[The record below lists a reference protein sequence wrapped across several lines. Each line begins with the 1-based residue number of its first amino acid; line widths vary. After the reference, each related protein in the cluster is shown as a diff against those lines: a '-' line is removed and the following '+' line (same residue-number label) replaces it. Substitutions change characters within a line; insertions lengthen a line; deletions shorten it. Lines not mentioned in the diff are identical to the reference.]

1 MVTNNETRVKRPGA
15 SAPAREATGRPGA
28 SATHWPARRVAPGAR
43 RAYTVNWDDTIVAA
57 SATDTGM
64 RRTNNQDSLT
74 VIRAPNPE
82 AFKARGHLFM
92 VADGMGA
99 HAVGELASKLACDYI
114 PHTYHKARAAAP
126 ADALTKAYQEVGAQI
141 YNKAAANPDFH
152 RMGTTCS
159 TLVLLPAGALIAH
172 VGDSRVYRVRGGRI
186 DQLSFDHSLVWELV
200 RKGHMPPEQA
210 SRAYPRNVITRS
222 LGPEPTVEVDIE
234 GPLAVEP
241 GDVFV
246 VCSDGLSGMVTDPE
260 IGAIAST
267 FHPET
272 AVKYLIPLANLRGGT
287 DNISVVVVR
296 IGPWVEPGQAD
307 ADAPPARKGRGSFLT
322 GLIGSLKNRNG
333 STNEPHEPYQSAE
346 CPLDEGLLG
355 GIAEAVRSAQALA
368 VDQTWP
374 VDWPELTRLRKQAEE
389 RMKAGDLRGALGSLG
404 DAASL
409 LGLAGRVHR
418 KEMLSQGWT

>member
-1 MVTNNETRVKRPGA
+1 MVTNNEKHVKRPGEEEL
-15 SAPAREATGRPGA
+15 PAGVLGRPGRLA
-28 SATHWPARRVAPGAR
+28 VAPPSIRVEPGVR
-43 RAYTVNWDDTIVAA
+43 RAVIVNWDDPIVAA

-64 RRTNNQDSLT
+64 RRTNNQDS
-74 VIRAPNPE
+74 VAVVRAPNAE
-82 AFKARGHLFM
+82 SFKARGHLFM

-114 PHTYHKARAAAP
+114 PHNYNKMRNTPP
-126 ADALTKAYQEVGAQI
+126 AEALTRAYQDVGAQI

-200 RKGHMPPEQA
+200 RKGHMAPEQA
-210 SRAYPRNVITRS
+210 QRAYPRNVITRS

-234 GPLAVEP
+234 GPLAIER

-246 VCSDGLSGMVTDPE
+246 ICSDGLSGMVTDRE
-260 IGAIAST
+260 IGAIVGN
-267 FHPET
+267 FHPEK

-296 IGPWVEPGQAD
+296 IGPWVEPGQEQAQE
-307 ADAPPARKGRGSFLT
+307 PVGRKGRGSFLA
-322 GLIGSLKNRNG
+322 GWLGSLRNRNG
-333 STNEPHEPYQSAE
+333 AVAEPREPYQTEE
-346 CPLDEGLLG
+346 CPLDGALVQ
-355 GIAEAVRSAQALA
+355 GIGALVRSAQAMA
-368 VDQTWP
+368 VEQTWP
-374 VDWPELTRLRKQAEE
+374 VDWPELTRWRKLAEE
-389 RMKAGDLRGALGSLG
+389 RAKGEDWRGALECLG
-404 DAASL
+404 EAATL

-418 KEMLSQGWT
+418 KEMLSQEWS